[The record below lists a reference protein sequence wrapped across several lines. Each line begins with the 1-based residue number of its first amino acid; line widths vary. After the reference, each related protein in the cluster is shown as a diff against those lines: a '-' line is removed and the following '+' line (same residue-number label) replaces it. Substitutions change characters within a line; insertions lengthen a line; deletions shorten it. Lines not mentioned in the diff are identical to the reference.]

1 MAQIFIS
8 HSARHTKALDFFNRA
23 FATTNVTAK
32 HEEIEAMVT
41 GKRTNQQIRQ
51 DIGFSNAVFVILGE
65 HVEKLPHTRDWVGSE
80 SGIASGA
87 NKDLW
92 VFEAVEDFAKITV
105 VIPQL
110 RHYVL
115 FDYTDAWL
123 IYLRKIIN
131 SYDDSNVLKAM
142 VAGAGMGGAI
152 SESVGGAVVGGG
164 IALLMALNA
173 QPRPAGF
180 PINCPIC
187 RSVYNVHVGVL
198 AMRCP
203 VCNTRL
209 QFGQQK
215 PTGI

>member
-1 MAQIFIS
+1 MAQIFVS
-8 HSARHTKALDFFNRA
+8 HSARHTKALEFFNKA
-23 FATTNVTAK
+23 FATANVTAK
-32 HEEIEAMVT
+32 YEEIEAMVT
-41 GKRTNQQIRQ
+41 GKRTAQQIKD
-51 DIGFSNAVFVILGE
+51 DIRLSNAVFVILGE

-92 VFEAVEDFAKITV
+92 VFEALEDVPKITV

-115 FDYTDAWL
+115 FDYQDPWL
-123 IYLRKIIN
+123 IYLKKIID
-131 SYDDSNVLKAM
+131 SYDDSNVLKAIA
-142 VAGAGMGGAI
+142 AGAGFGGAI
-152 SESVGGAVVGGG
+152 SELLGGAVIGSG

-173 QPRPAGF
+173 QPRPVGF
-180 PINCPIC
+180 PINCPVC
-187 RSVYNVHVGVL
+187 RSVYNVHIGVP

-209 QFGQQK
+209 QFAQPK
-215 PTGI
+215 S